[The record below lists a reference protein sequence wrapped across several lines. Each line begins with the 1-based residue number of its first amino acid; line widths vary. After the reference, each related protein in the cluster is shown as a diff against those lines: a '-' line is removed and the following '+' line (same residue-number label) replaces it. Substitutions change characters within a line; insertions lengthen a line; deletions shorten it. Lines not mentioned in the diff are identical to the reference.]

1 MLFRAKRAAA
11 QPAPPPAP
19 VVERG
24 PVTPESLGQE
34 LRESLRQVRVH
45 SISIH
50 DDECDALWLSEGV
63 LGPDEHSAALE
74 AMGAFGLDPNLGYFD
89 FNLGDARSAA
99 FFPSR
104 SPYGEVLGLAMVIAD
119 SKWIDNGQ
127 GQKLGTPEVRAIL
140 QRLSIVLRPPSA
152 TQPIARPDAAMLE
165 AAPPVTVVTP
175 PPMAER
181 PIAKA
186 PIAPPAPAV
195 PPASRAPAAPVAP
208 AAPAARAVPSNAGA
222 TVAPKAPP
230 RPAMVSAPV
239 PDPAGTA
246 MVDMAEMPIVE
257 FSFDELLNDVL
268 GESNPV
274 VDPPVVHA
282 PVHAAAPI
290 AAPIAAPKPAAP
302 APPPRTAAA
311 APAPGARAAP
321 PPAPK
326 PAPIPAAPVA
336 AAPMAAQ
343 VAAPAATGAT
353 SASRMAAQDASADAT
368 LYVPQ
373 ATVREIALH
382 VQQLHKLR
390 SGGRTRRY
398 EVLLRSRSHPD
409 ADAMGETIA
418 QMLAAQGT
426 TSTMDR
432 YIAGELVQ
440 WLSQNPAVWD
450 REPASFS
457 VNLALTTMTDEQ
469 FLPFVS
475 KNLSD
480 LKVSPEVIG
489 FEVPER
495 AFIEHPKHAE
505 RFVKCCEEL
514 GCFLVLDDFTLH
526 SDALP
531 FLASPAVRLVKIDA
545 RLTTGALK
553 DKLPQAMVIAISQAA
568 KVLGV
573 HCVAKRVDSQVARQ
587 WLSAIGIDFAQGFL
601 LEKPQ
606 PIDGLALEVKGG
618 GASRAS
624 AVRRAVTEL

>member
-1 MLFRAKRAAA
+1 
-11 QPAPPPAP
+11 
-19 VVERG
+19 
-24 PVTPESLGQE
+24 
-34 LRESLRQVRVH
+34 
-45 SISIH
+45 
-50 DDECDALWLSEGV
+50 
-63 LGPDEHSAALE
+63 
-74 AMGAFGLDPNLGYFD
+74 
-89 FNLGDARSAA
+89 
-99 FFPSR
+99 
-104 SPYGEVLGLAMVIAD
+104 
-119 SKWIDNGQ
+119 
-127 GQKLGTPEVRAIL
+127 
-140 QRLSIVLRPPSA
+140 
-152 TQPIARPDAAMLE
+152 
-165 AAPPVTVVTP
+165 
-175 PPMAER
+175 
-181 PIAKA
+181 
-186 PIAPPAPAV
+186 
-195 PPASRAPAAPVAP
+195 
-208 AAPAARAVPSNAGA
+208 
-222 TVAPKAPP
+222 
-230 RPAMVSAPV
+230 MVSAPT

-257 FSFDELLNDVL
+257 FSFDELLSDAL
-268 GESNPV
+268 GASNPGINV
-274 VDPPVVHA
+274 PVVHA
-282 PVHAAAPI
+282 PAPR
-290 AAPIAAPKPAAP
+290 PAAP
-302 APPPRTAAA
+302 APAPVVSARVAPSPPPARP
-311 APAPGARAAP
+311 APAPVSVS
-321 PPAPK
+321 
-326 PAPIPAAPVA
+326 APV
-336 AAPMAAQ
+336 P
-343 VAAPAATGAT
+343 TGAT
-353 SASRMAAQDASADAT
+353 SSSRMAAQDASADAT

-475 KNLSD
+475 KNLAD

-495 AFIEHPKHAE
+495 AFIEHPQAAE
-505 RFVKCCEEL
+505 RFVKRCEEL

-531 FLASPAVRLVKIDA
+531 FLASPSVRLVKIDA

-606 PIDGLALEVKGG
+606 PIDGLALEIKGG

>member
-1 MLFRAKRAAA
+1 MLFRAKRATA
-11 QPAPPPAP
+11 QPVPPPAP
-19 VVERG
+19 AVERG
-24 PVTPESLGQE
+24 PVTPDSLGQE
-34 LRESLRQVRVH
+34 LRESLRQVRVQ

-50 DDECDALWLSEGV
+50 DDECDVLWLSEGV

-74 AMGAFGLDPNLGYFD
+74 AMGAFGLDKNLGCFD
-89 FNLGDARSAA
+89 FNLGDSRSAA
-99 FFPSR
+99 FFPAR

-140 QRLSIVLRPPSA
+140 QRLAIVLRPPAA

-165 AAPPVTVVTP
+165 AAAPVTVVTP
-175 PPMAER
+175 PAAPER
-181 PIAKA
+181 PIARA
-186 PIAPPAPAV
+186 PAAPPA

-208 AAPAARAVPSNAGA
+208 PARVAPANAGA
-222 TVAPKAPP
+222 TVASKLPL
-230 RPAMVSAPV
+230 RPAMVSAPT

-257 FSFDELLNDVL
+257 FSFDELLSDAL
-268 GESNPV
+268 GASNPGINV
-274 VDPPVVHA
+274 PVVHA
-282 PVHAAAPI
+282 PAPR
-290 AAPIAAPKPAAP
+290 PAAP
-302 APPPRTAAA
+302 APAPVVSARVAPSPPPARP
-311 APAPGARAAP
+311 APAPVSVS
-321 PPAPK
+321 
-326 PAPIPAAPVA
+326 APV
-336 AAPMAAQ
+336 P
-343 VAAPAATGAT
+343 TGAT
-353 SASRMAAQDASADAT
+353 SSSRMAAQDASADAT

-475 KNLSD
+475 KNLAD

-495 AFIEHPKHAE
+495 AFIEHPQAAE
-505 RFVKCCEEL
+505 RFVKRCEEL

-531 FLASPAVRLVKIDA
+531 FLASPSVRLVKIDA

-606 PIDGLALEVKGG
+606 PIDGLALEIKGG

>member
-1 MLFRAKRAAA
+1 
-11 QPAPPPAP
+11 
-19 VVERG
+19 
-24 PVTPESLGQE
+24 
-34 LRESLRQVRVH
+34 
-45 SISIH
+45 
-50 DDECDALWLSEGV
+50 
-63 LGPDEHSAALE
+63 
-74 AMGAFGLDPNLGYFD
+74 
-89 FNLGDARSAA
+89 
-99 FFPSR
+99 
-104 SPYGEVLGLAMVIAD
+104 
-119 SKWIDNGQ
+119 
-127 GQKLGTPEVRAIL
+127 
-140 QRLSIVLRPPSA
+140 
-152 TQPIARPDAAMLE
+152 
-165 AAPPVTVVTP
+165 
-175 PPMAER
+175 
-181 PIAKA
+181 
-186 PIAPPAPAV
+186 
-195 PPASRAPAAPVAP
+195 
-208 AAPAARAVPSNAGA
+208 
-222 TVAPKAPP
+222 
-230 RPAMVSAPV
+230 
-239 PDPAGTA
+239 
-246 MVDMAEMPIVE
+246 
-257 FSFDELLNDVL
+257 
-268 GESNPV
+268 
-274 VDPPVVHA
+274 
-282 PVHAAAPI
+282 
-290 AAPIAAPKPAAP
+290 
-302 APPPRTAAA
+302 
-311 APAPGARAAP
+311 
-321 PPAPK
+321 
-326 PAPIPAAPVA
+326 
-336 AAPMAAQ
+336 
-343 VAAPAATGAT
+343 
-353 SASRMAAQDASADAT
+353 MAAQDASADAT

-457 VNLALTTMTDEQ
+457 VNLAMTTMTDEQ

-475 KNLSD
+475 KNLAD
-480 LKVSPEVIG
+480 LRVSPEVIG

-495 AFIEHPKHAE
+495 AFIEHPQAAE
-505 RFVKCCEEL
+505 RFVKRCEEL

-531 FLASPAVRLVKIDA
+531 FLASPSVRLVKIDS

-553 DKLPQAMVIAISQAA
+553 EKLPQAMVIAISQAA

-606 PIDGLALEVKGG
+606 PIDGLALEIKGG

-624 AVRRAVTEL
+624 AVRRAVTEP

>member
-19 VVERG
+19 VTERG

-74 AMGAFGLDPNLGYFD
+74 AMGAFGLDKNLGCFD
-89 FNLGDARSAA
+89 FNLGDSRSAA
-99 FFPSR
+99 FFPAR

-127 GQKLGTPEVRAIL
+127 GQKLATPEVRAIL
-140 QRLSIVLRPPSA
+140 QRLSIVLRPPAA

-165 AAPPVTVVTP
+165 AAAPVTVVTP
-175 PPMAER
+175 PAAPER

-186 PIAPPAPAV
+186 PAA
-195 PPASRAPAAPVAP
+195 PPASRAPTAPVAP
-208 AAPAARAVPSNAGA
+208 AARTTPANAGA

-230 RPAMVSAPV
+230 RPAMVSAPP

-246 MVDMAEMPIVE
+246 MVDMAEMPVVE
-257 FSFDELLNDVL
+257 FSFDELLSDALAAGDSGVN
-268 GESNPV
+268 
-274 VDPPVVHA
+274 PPVVHTPVAA
-282 PVHAAAPI
+282 PVVAPT
-290 AAPIAAPKPAAP
+290 PPVVMPVAAP
-302 APPPRTAAA
+302 APTPRPAPAAA
-311 APAPGARAAP
+311 AKPATPTASPAPRPTAAP
-321 PPAPK
+321 PPAP
-326 PAPIPAAPVA
+326 APV
-336 AAPMAAQ
+336 
-343 VAAPAATGAT
+343 ATGAT
-353 SASRMAAQDASADAT
+353 SATRMAAQDASADAT

-457 VNLALTTMTDEQ
+457 VNLAMTTMTDDQ

-475 KNLSD
+475 KNLAD

-505 RFVKCCEEL
+505 RFVKRCEEL

-531 FLASPAVRLVKIDA
+531 FLASPSVRLVKIDA

-553 DKLPQAMVIAISQAA
+553 EKLPQAMVIAISQAA

-606 PIDGLALEVKGG
+606 PIDGLALEINGG

-624 AVRRAVTEL
+624 AVRRAVTEP